1 VGLYTSPHLVD
12 VTERIR
18 VGGTPILPAELAR
31 WAARLKV
38 VVDGADGDAPVPLT
52 YFEALTVLA
61 LCYFVERE
69 VDLAVLEVGLGGR
82 LDATSV
88 VPPKVA
94 VITPIG
100 LDHQAFLGHS
110 LEAICGEKAGI
121 IKPGAT
127 VVTNVA
133 KRLFRT
139 VVGPRAF
146 DLRSP
151 IRRAHV
157 DFQYRW
163 LHDGF
168 RYRGWL
174 HRLGPVRLGLAGRYQ
189 AQNAA
194 LACAAAES
202 LQAYGFRFRAPQIA
216 EGLHRARH
224 PGRLERRAPCR
235 DQSGRQWPAM
245 LLDGSH
251 NPMGAAVL
259 ARELLRALPETPRT
273 LLFTARYDK
282 DAAGILRP
290 LARHLDALVV
300 TTPSR
305 PAAAAAGAARCPR
318 APARRPPRDRAA
330 HPERPRGGPPPRH
343 PRRRPAHRRQPVPL
357 GRGDAAAAA
366 SQAHR
371 LTPLD
376 TARSADYKP
385 CPPRAINSAVEC
397 YLHTV
402 EVTGSNPVSPTSHP
416 TESPQAH
423 ASGLSSFQR
432 RCRDPPGRE
441 HLSAGRSVGR
451 AEPLSAEPWA
461 RGRPYSLM
469 WSSLPQ
475 SRSGSKSS
483 SAQCGS
489 PGLRGGAAASA
500 SVSAR
505 QWAWRASS
513 NARPIAI
520 AFVSS
525 KSSRS
530 TNVLILP
537 SVFAVE
543 LLHPPRACI
552 VVTPAVYSE
561 SRRCPAR
568 IALLAGEAAVGGEVR
583 E

>member
-1 VGLYTSPHLVD
+1 MTNALPQAGWTAAQAHAWLVTLQPRGIQLGLERVEAALARLGSPHKRLVAVTIAGTNGKGSTAVFLSAIAHAAGYRVGLYTSPHLVD

-300 TTPSR
+300 TTLPDQPPPPLAPLAALARQHGVHLEIEPHIPS
-305 PAAAAAGAARCPR
+305 ALEE
-318 APARRPPRDRAA
+318 ARRLATPA
-330 HPERPRGGPPPRH
+330 GGLLI
-343 PRRRPAHRRQPVPL
+343 AGSLYLLGEVMPL
-357 GRGDAAAAA
+357 
-366 SQAHR
+366 
-371 LTPLD
+371 L
-376 TARSADYKP
+376 
-385 CPPRAINSAVEC
+385 
-397 YLHTV
+397 
-402 EVTGSNPVSPTSHP
+402 
-416 TESPQAH
+416 PQAKRT
-423 ASGLSSFQR
+423 A
-432 RCRDPPGRE
+432 
-441 HLSAGRSVGR
+441 
-451 AEPLSAEPWA
+451 
-461 RGRPYSLM
+461 
-469 WSSLPQ
+469 
-475 SRSGSKSS
+475 
-483 SAQCGS
+483 
-489 PGLRGGAAASA
+489 
-500 SVSAR
+500 
-505 QWAWRASS
+505 
-513 NARPIAI
+513 
-520 AFVSS
+520 
-525 KSSRS
+525 
-530 TNVLILP
+530 
-537 SVFAVE
+537 
-543 LLHPPRACI
+543 
-552 VVTPAVYSE
+552 
-561 SRRCPAR
+561 
-568 IALLAGEAAVGGEVR
+568 
-583 E
+583 